1 MDGFLAIVALFLWIE
16 FFFSR
21 FLRHMGTKARRFGR
35 PELITQERKKE
46 RKKERKR
53 KGRLNER

>member
-21 FLRHMGTKARRFGR
+21 FLSHMGTKARRFGR

-46 RKKERKR
+46 RKKEKR
-53 KGRLNER
+53 EVE